1 MKLLSITTGMLLFST
16 LLFGQADMEF
26 FKKLGSMEGKA
37 F

>member
-1 MKLLSITTGMLLFST
+1 MKMLSITTVLLLFST

-26 FKKLGSMEGKA
+26 FKKLGSMEGKD